1 MLQAYNWNSCKLG
14 KNWWKTVK
22 SNSSMIKDKFEYVW
36 FPPVSDSGSDNGYLP
51 RQLND
56 LNSAYGSASDLIA
69 AINSV
74 KSEYTKPIADIVINH
89 RVGTTSWGD
98 FTNPSWGNVK
108 KVSYYT
114 ICNNDEGFSN
124 SNADMYGCSA
134 RGG

>member
-14 KNWWKTVK
+14 KSWWKTVK

-98 FTNPSWGNVK
+98 FTNP
-108 KVSYYT
+108 
-114 ICNNDEGFSN
+114 
-124 SNADMYGCSA
+124 A
-134 RGG
+134 